1 MGSTHPIQ
9 PFRVLSVGIG
19 LAALLLGAGSV
30 QAQTPPTSDAPT
42 TSSPA
47 PGSVGVGVVA
57 PRPSE
62 PPTEFGFEW
71 GIPPEQ
77 HGAREEDFFPGERT
91 RSIHQPAFL
100 RGATTTTRTSRTSG
114 VRWGLSGWTAP
125 RVQYDSQRESSGGA
139 AFGLTIEWGTPMEP
153 PAEPTPPVQR

>member
-1 MGSTHPIQ
+1 MGSTRRIQ
-9 PFRVLSVGIG
+9 PFPILAVGVG
-19 LAALLLGAGSV
+19 LAALLVGAGSV
-30 QAQTPPTSDAPT
+30 LAQTPPTSGAPT
-42 TSSPA
+42 PAPA

-57 PRPSE
+57 PRPPE

-77 HGAREEDFFPGERT
+77 HGAREQDFFPGERT

-125 RVQYDSQRESSGGA
+125 RVQYDSNRESSGGA
-139 AFGLTIEWGTPMEP
+139 AFGLTIVWGTPMEP
-153 PAEPTPPVQR
+153 PTEPTPPAQR